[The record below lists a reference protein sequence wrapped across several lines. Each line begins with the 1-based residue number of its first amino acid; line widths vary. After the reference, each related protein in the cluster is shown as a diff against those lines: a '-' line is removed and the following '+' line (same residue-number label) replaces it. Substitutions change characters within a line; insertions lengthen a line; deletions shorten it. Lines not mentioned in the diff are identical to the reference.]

1 MMQTDD
7 IFLGAFALVRG
18 GDLARV
24 EVRGVNGRR
33 IAFFYIEGEDMKQV
47 ERDYY
52 GGPAVGVNL
61 LLLKSSVRRLKDA
74 AFYAIR
80 EEERRSHAPAE
91 DQPGTDREHQVAD
104 RLRRARR

>member
-1 MMQTDD
+1 MQTDD

-33 IAFFYIEGEDMKQV
+33 IAFFYIEGDETKQT

-52 GGPAVGVNL
+52 GGQAVVVNL

-80 EEERRSHAPAE
+80 EEEKRSHATAE
-91 DQPGTDREHQVAD
+91 DQPRTDREHQVSD
-104 RLRRARR
+104 RVRRARR